1 MQRAMSRTNLSS
13 SALSV
18 VVASSLVFV
27 VSSANAQEAQ
37 GSEAATQAESIA
49 APRVEPPP
57 PVVVQRESIPPAA
70 RADVASD
77 TLTPREALAQIDLLE
92 DELDTLDTTA
102 PNALLI
108 AGIAAAVVGAGL
120 VSGAV
125 AVSFSDRVCSDFSR
139 DRCGQVAMVTPG
151 AILLVGGLAMLTVGA
166 AWLPSLNAQRRRLER
181 RIDDYR
187 RFLPSAS
194 LRLLPHASAEGGG
207 LVLSGSF

>member
-1 MQRAMSRTNLSS
+1 MSGSYRSS
-13 SALSV
+13 RVLGAL
-18 VVASSLVFV
+18 VASCLVFF
-27 VSSANAQEAQ
+27 VSSAQAQEAEQ
-37 GSEAATQAESIA
+37 APQAEPAPQGQAIV
-49 APRVEPPP
+49 APRPEPP
-57 PVVVQRESIPPAA
+57 PVVVQREPIPPAA
-70 RADVASD
+70 RGEVAAD

-120 VSGAV
+120 VAGAV

-139 DRCGQVAMVTPG
+139 DRCGQIAMVTPG

-194 LRLLPHASAEGGG
+194 LRLMPQASAEGGG